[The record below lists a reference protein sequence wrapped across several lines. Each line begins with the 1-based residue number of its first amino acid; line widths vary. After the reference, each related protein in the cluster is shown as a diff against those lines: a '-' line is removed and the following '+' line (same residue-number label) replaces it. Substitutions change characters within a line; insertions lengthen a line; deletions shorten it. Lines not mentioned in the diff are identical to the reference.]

1 MAIQVGGTTVINNSR
16 VLSNVTG
23 LKTINS
29 TSILGS
35 GNISAGAST
44 TFGAVG
50 TYTWGRP
57 ANNSNYQA
65 NTTASGLYTLS
76 NTLGALAYRSPS
88 AFVNNDYAI
97 LQSGTWRSMNGS
109 TNQSTSGTSY
119 GASGMWVRIS

>member
-1 MAIQVGGTTVINNSR
+1 MAIQVGGTTVIDNSR

-57 ANNSNYQA
+57 ANNSNYPA
-65 NTTASGLYTLS
+65 NTTASGLRSTS
-76 NTLGALAYRSPS
+76 NTLSALAYRSPS
-88 AFVNNDYAI
+88 AWVNTDYTVTM
-97 LQSGTWRSMNGS
+97 SGTWRSMNGS

-119 GASGMWVRIS
+119 GATGMWVRIS